1 MNLKDFKIIPGV
13 VIDVADPK
21 FIGRVKADAPG
32 LFNSEVMNK
41 EGLPW
46 IYPFVMPGYQRFSKL
61 NNGSKIWIMTNN
73 DYHEFWYWPMFELNE
88 DTRNIISKDESNYQE
103 AEVLLSRNM
112 GDVSVYIYYSPSDGI
127 MIKQGENTFIQLT
140 PDNKIIT
147 KAGDGQVLIENNN
160 VYIGDTETSKMQKT
174 VMGDNLVQMLNAL
187 KSALEQLQTLSMG
200 GYTAN
205 LIPGFAQ
212 AVQALQVP
220 LTNNS
225 LLTKKTNVD

>member
-46 IYPFVMPGYQRFSKL
+46 IYPFVMSGYQRFSKL

-160 VYIGDTETSKMQKT
+160 VYIGDTEISKMQKT

-205 LIPGFAQ
+205 LTPGFAQ